1 MRGRGFALIITFVF
15 MTALA
20 VMTMAIVSMVSSN
33 TRSAGFQLD
42 DAKALYLAQAGV
54 DNILSDVRAG
64 RPVAAVPAPI
74 PLGDG
79 TVEYV
84 AVTRVSDTLT
94 IDVRGKMPLDLPA
107 TGKEIKARLVAV
119 YTDDGSG
126 KFLACSSWKESY
138 EQ

>member
-1 MRGRGFALIITFVF
+1 MRRRGFALIVTFVF

-20 VMTMAIVSMVSSN
+20 VMTMAIVYMVSSD
-33 TRSAGFQLD
+33 TRAAGFQLD
-42 DAKALYLAQAGV
+42 DTKALYLAQAGV

-64 RPVAAVPAPI
+64 RPVAAFPAPI
-74 PLGDG
+74 LLGDG

-84 AVTRVSDTLT
+84 SVARVSDTLT
-94 IDVRGKMPLDLPA
+94 IDVRGKIPLDYP
-107 TGKEIKARLVAV
+107 TSGKEIKAHLVAV

-126 KFLACSSWKESY
+126 KFLTCSSWKEGY

>member
-1 MRGRGFALIITFVF
+1 MRRRGFALIVTFVL

-20 VMTMAIVSMVSSN
+20 VMTMAIVFMVSSN

-54 DNILSDVRAG
+54 DNILSDIRAG

-94 IDVRGKMPLDLPA
+94 IDVRGKIPVDLSP
-107 TGKEIKARLVAV
+107 GKEIKARLVAV
-119 YTDDGSG
+119 YTDDGSD
-126 KFLACSSWKESY
+126 KFLICSSWKESY
-138 EQ
+138 E